1 MTDDDYRRRI
11 GERLTRLIECRKQCE
26 PNEKL
31 TDIAARI
38 RATYGVPLSDNQFWK
53 IRTGKVDP
61 QFSVLDAIAEF
72 FGVPVSYFSASADDA
87 GDERQARRDVAERLA
102 GPIAA
107 RGPGGAGL
115 GDGTRARIGLIVGD
129 VLRDLEQ
136 GRWDDDSP
144 GGPESA
150 DRHEMVDED

>member
-11 GERLTRLIECRKQCE
+11 GQRLTRLIEQRKEYE
-26 PNEKL
+26 PSEKL
-31 TDIAARI
+31 TDIAAKI

-61 QFSVLDAIAEF
+61 QFSVLDSIAEF
-72 FGVPVSYFSASADDA
+72 FGVPVSYFSACADDA
-87 GDERQARRDVAERLA
+87 DDDQTRRDVAERLS
-102 GPIAA
+102 GRIAA
-107 RGPGGAGL
+107 RGPGGTGL
-115 GDGTRARIGLIVGD
+115 GEGTRARISMIVSD

-136 GRWDDDSP
+136 GRWDDSR

-150 DRHEMVDED
+150 DNHEVVDNE